1 MMASSTLWTVVAP
14 SEAATASRIALRK
27 SQIRAGQMGVVGSLV
42 LFASE
47 PPEDDLLSQWTVRPV
62 TSFNAIP
69 KFLSCSAKMSVN
81 DRSTNVKLQRRGT
94 KGVVYN
100 IFARCEGGKLRN

>member
-1 MMASSTLWTVVAP
+1 MASSTVVDVPNAP
-14 SEAATASRIALRK
+14 SEAAAASRIALRK
-27 SQIRAGQMGVVGSLV
+27 SQIRAGQMSAVGSLV

-62 TSFNAIP
+62 TAFNAIP
-69 KFLSCSAKMSVN
+69 KFVSCSTKMSVN

-100 IFARCEGGKLRN
+100 IFARCEGGELRN